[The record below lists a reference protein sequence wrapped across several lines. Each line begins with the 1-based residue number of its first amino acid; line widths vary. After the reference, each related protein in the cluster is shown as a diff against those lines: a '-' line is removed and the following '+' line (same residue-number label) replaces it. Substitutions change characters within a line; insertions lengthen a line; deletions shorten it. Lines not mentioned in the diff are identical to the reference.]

1 MLVFKTIDETKNHI
15 NKVTQTKSSLG
26 FVPTMG
32 ALHKG
37 HISLIEASKKQNE
50 ITACSI
56 FVNPIQFNNKS
67 DFEKYPLTLE
77 RDIELLE
84 AAGCDI
90 LFAPTAKEMYPEPAN
105 EKYDFGQLETAMEGA
120 MRPGHFN
127 GVAIVVKKL
136 FEIISPNRAYFGE
149 KDYQQLL
156 IIKALINQLGLA
168 VEIVPCPILRDADG
182 LAMSSRN
189 KRLTKE
195 QRKIAPEIYN
205 ILSGSLKLKNILTP
219 KEIKKILVDQIN
231 AVKQFKIEYFE
242 IADGEELQPLTNWN
256 SSVCPM
262 GFIAVYMEEIRLID
276 NVKYF

>member
-1 MLVFKTIDETKNHI
+1 MLVFKTIAETKNYI
-15 NKVTQTKSSLG
+15 KQITQTKSSLG

-37 HISLIEASKKQNE
+37 HISLIESSKKQNE

-67 DFEKYPLTLE
+67 DFEKYPHTLDK
-77 RDIELLE
+77 DIEMLE

-90 LFAPTAKEMYPEPAN
+90 LFAPAAKEMYPEPAN
-105 EKYDFGQLETAMEGA
+105 DKFYFGQIEMVMEGA

-156 IIKALINQLGLA
+156 IIKALVKQLGLA

-219 KEIKKILVDQIN
+219 EEIKKILVDQIN
-231 AVKQFKIEYFE
+231 SVKQFKIEYFE
-242 IADGEELQPLTNWN
+242 IADGEELKPIVNWD
-256 SSVCPM
+256 SSACPM
-262 GFIAVYMEEIRLID
+262 GFIAVYLEEIRLID
-276 NVKYF
+276 NIKYF